1 VAKGRWEKIHTVGDY
16 YDGPISGVADL
27 DGVPH
32 LYQKQFSEEEDEFVD
47 RYLVTAIDQEL
58 FSLIMKSWSIWLRW
72 RTAFDQ
78 GKTTLKTHPVLPE
91 DQERYLELKQA
102 IGDREKPHPERSK
115 IVDGRFRRIGPGHYA
130 FEVEWLTD

>member
-1 VAKGRWEKIHTVGDY
+1 MARGCWEKIHTVGDY
-16 YDGPISGVADL
+16 HDGPISGVADL

-32 LYQKQFSEEEDEFVD
+32 VFEKQFSEEKDDFVD
-47 RYLVTAIDQEL
+47 RYLVMAIDQEL

-91 DQERYLELKQA
+91 DQERYQELKQA
-102 IGDREKPHPERSK
+102 IGDREKPHPE
-115 IVDGRFRRIGPGHYA
+115 
-130 FEVEWLTD
+130 